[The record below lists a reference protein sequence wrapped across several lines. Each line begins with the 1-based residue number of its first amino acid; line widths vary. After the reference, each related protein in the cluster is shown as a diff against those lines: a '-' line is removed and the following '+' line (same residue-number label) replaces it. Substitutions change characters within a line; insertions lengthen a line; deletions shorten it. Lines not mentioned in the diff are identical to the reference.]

1 MLLKTGACFTK
12 ELELNCPTVVA
23 CVAALPTGLAA
34 AAGDLVLGKDGKYHA
49 LPAAPAAPAPQTLS
63 LVGNTVTLSGG
74 GGSITV
80 PDLDTQDLSL
90 VGNVLSLTN
99 GGSVTLPSA
108 PGQVA
113 QVLSIA
119 GSTVSLS
126 DGGGSIVLPAA
137 AGVTFATPAETVAG
151 TSATLAVNPADL
163 VARENIPAQT
173 GLNVNVALIPAPTAS
188 QSPWG
193 TNTLGETLHYAP
205 GLGWKIV
212 DNRYGAQ
219 VVQPAGSIP
228 TPVSAWTTA
237 ISLITPRAGRIIA
250 TAHITVDNNTHT
262 VWAGG
267 LAINGITKSVSNVV
281 DVGPGGTATAIGGGT
296 SPYQTSSGNTV
307 LTWAGDVSTGT
318 VIAVQGFT
326 SGTTGG
332 VRLANLEYTYIN

>member
-1 MLLKTGACFTK
+1 MLLKTGACFTN

-49 LPAAPAAPAPQTLS
+49 LPAAPAPQTLS
-63 LVGNTVTLSGG
+63 LAGNTVTLSGG

-113 QVLSIA
+113 QTLSIA

-126 DGGGSIVLPAA
+126 GGGGSIVLPAA
-137 AGVTFATPAETVAG
+137 ASVTFATPAETIAG
-151 TSATLAVNPADL
+151 TSTTLAVNPADL

-193 TNTLGETLHYAP
+193 ANTLGETLHYAP

-212 DNRYGAQ
+212 EGRYGAT
-219 VVQPAGSIP
+219 VSLAANFTP
-228 TPVSAWTTA
+228 TPGTIANFPGMA
-237 ISLITPRAGRIIA
+237 ITMPRAGKA
-250 TAHITVDNNTHT
+250 TFTLSQLFNGFGSSAACYLMLNGSLISRFGGVSTVSTDPAFSAVDISGAVTDITVA
-262 VWAGG
+262 AGD
-267 LAINGITKSVSNVV
+267 IFSVSGQWQ
-281 DVGPGGTATAIGGGT
+281 DHTPAIG
-296 SPYQTSSGNTV
+296 
-307 LTWAGDVSTGT
+307 TGT
-318 VIAVQGFT
+318 FNT
-326 SGTTGG
+326 SLS
-332 VRLANLEYTYIN
+332 RFSAQYN

>member
-34 AAGDLVLGKDGKYHA
+34 VAGDLVLGKDGKYHA

-63 LVGNTVTLSGG
+63 LVGNTVSLSGG

-113 QVLSIA
+113 QTLSIA

-126 DGGGSIVLPAA
+126 GGGGSIVLPAA

-151 TSATLAVNPADL
+151 TSTTLAVNPADL

-173 GLNVNVALIPAPTAS
+173 GLSNDVSAIPAPAAN

-193 TNTLGETLHYAP
+193 VNLLGEALHYAP
-205 GLGWKIV
+205 GLGWQIV
-212 DNRYGAQ
+212 DKKYGAT
-219 VVQPAGSIP
+219 VSLAASFTPAEATITNLPGMSI
-228 TPVSAWTTA
+228 TM
-237 ISLITPRAGRIIA
+237 PR
-250 TAHITVDNNTHT
+250 
-262 VWAGG
+262 
-267 LAINGITKSVSNVV
+267 S
-281 DVGPGGTATAIGGGT
+281 GTATFTLSQLFSGLADNAAVYMMKNGVLFSRFGGIVAPPNVAT
-296 SPYQTSSGNTV
+296 PYFGAVDFSGATTNV
-307 LTWAGDVSTGT
+307 LVAAGDVFS
-318 VIAVQGFT
+318 V
-326 SGTTGG
+326 SGQWLDNNPAQNIGNFNPSLS
-332 VRLANLEYTYIN
+332 RFSAQYN

>member
-193 TNTLGETLHYAP
+193 VNTLGETLHYAP

-212 DNRYGAQ
+212 DNRYGTQ
-219 VVQPAGSIP
+219 SVQPAGNIATAP
-228 TPVSAWTTA
+228 GAWVTA
-237 ISLITPRAGRIIA
+237 LSLVAPRAGRVIVTSHLNVA
-250 TAHITVDNNTHT
+250 NLAHNN
-262 VWAGG
+262 WAGG
-267 LAINGITKSVSNVV
+267 LAINGINKTANNAVNA
-281 DVGPGGTATAIGGGT
+281 GPLGSDASAG

-307 LTWAGDVSTGT
+307 LTWTGNVTAGT
-318 VIAVQGFT
+318 VIELQGITIGT
-326 SGTTGG
+326 SGILNGG
-332 VRLANLEYTYIN
+332 NLEYTYIN

>member
-1 MLLKTGACFTK
+1 MLLKTGACFTN

-99 GGSVTLPSA
+99 GGS
-108 PGQVA
+108 
-113 QVLSIA
+113 
-119 GSTVSLS
+119 
-126 DGGGSIVLPAA
+126 IVLPAA

-151 TSATLAVNPADL
+151 TSTTLAVNPADL

-193 TNTLGETLHYAP
+193 VNTLGETLHYAP

-212 DNRYGAQ
+212 DNRYGTQ
-219 VVQPAGSIP
+219 SVQPAGNIAAAP
-228 TPVSAWTTA
+228 NAWVTA
-237 ISLITPRAGRIIA
+237 LSLVAPRAGRIIVTGHLNVA
-250 TAHITVDNNTHT
+250 NSTHT
-262 VWAGG
+262 SWAGG
-267 LAINGITKSVSNVV
+267 LAINGINKTANNA
-281 DVGPGGTATAIGGGT
+281 DAVGPTGSATTLGGGS
-296 SPYQTSSGNTV
+296 SPYNTSRGNTV
-307 LTWAGDVSTGT
+307 VTWTGDVTAGT
-318 VIAVQGFT
+318 VIELQGIVLG
-326 SGTTGG
+326 SPGILNGG
-332 VRLANLEYTYIN
+332 NLEYTYIN

>member
-1 MLLKTGACFTK
+1 MLLKTGACFTN

-63 LVGNTVTLSGG
+63 
-74 GGSITV
+74 
-80 PDLDTQDLSL
+80 
-90 VGNVLSLTN
+90 
-99 GGSVTLPSA
+99 
-108 PGQVA
+108 
-113 QVLSIA
+113 IA

-126 DGGGSIVLPAA
+126 GGGGSIVLPAA

-151 TSATLAVNPADL
+151 TSTTLAVNPADL

-212 DNRYGAQ
+212 DNRYGTQ
-219 VVQPAGSIP
+219 SVQPAGNIAAAP
-228 TPVSAWTTA
+228 NAWVTA
-237 ISLITPRAGRIIA
+237 LSLVAPRAGRVIVTGHLNVA
-250 TAHITVDNNTHT
+250 NSTHT
-262 VWAGG
+262 SWAGG
-267 LAINGITKSVSNVV
+267 LAINGINKTANNADS
-281 DVGPGGTATAIGGGT
+281 VGPNGTTASGA
-296 SPYQTSSGNTV
+296 SPYGTSSGNTV
-307 LTWAGDVSTGT
+307 VTWTGDVTAGT
-318 VIAVQGFT
+318 VIELQGIVIGT
-326 SGTTGG
+326 SGILNFG
-332 VRLANLEYTYIN
+332 NLEYTYIN

>member
-1 MLLKTGACFTK
+1 MLLKTGACFTN

-49 LPAAPAAPAPQTLS
+49 LPAAPAPQTLS
-63 LVGNTVTLSGG
+63 LAGNTVTLSGG

-113 QVLSIA
+113 QTLSIA

-126 DGGGSIVLPAA
+126 GGGGSIVLPAA

-151 TSATLAVNPADL
+151 TSTTLAVNPADL

-212 DNRYGAQ
+212 DNRYGTQ
-219 VVQPAGSIP
+219 SVQPAGGIAAAP
-228 TPVSAWTTA
+228 NAWVTA
-237 ISLITPRAGRIIA
+237 LSLVAPRAGRIIV
-250 TAHITVDNNTHT
+250 TGHLVVGNTTHSN
-262 VWAGG
+262 WAGG
-267 LAINGITKSVSNVV
+267 LAINGINKTANNAGNV
-281 DVGPGGTATAIGGGT
+281 GTTGSATAAGGGS
-296 SPYQTSSGNTV
+296 SPYSTSGGNTV
-307 LTWAGDVSTGT
+307 VTWTGDVTAGT
-318 VIAVQGFT
+318 VIELQGI
-326 SGTTGG
+326 S
-332 VRLANLEYTYIN
+332 LATPGLLELGNLEYTYIN

>member
-23 CVAALPTGLAA
+23 CVTALPTGLAA

-63 LVGNTVTLSGG
+63 LVGNTVSLSGG

-113 QVLSIA
+113 QTLSIA

-126 DGGGSIVLPAA
+126 GGGGSIVLPAA

-151 TSATLAVNPADL
+151 TSTTLAVNPADL
-163 VARENIPAQT
+163 IARENIPAQT
-173 GLNVNVALIPAPTAS
+173 GLNADPALIPAPAAN

-193 TNTLGETLHYAP
+193 VNTLGETLHYAP
-205 GLGWKIV
+205 GLGWQIV
-212 DNRYGAQ
+212 ANHANI
-219 VVQPAGSIP
+219 AGSGVDITHGGGPSTAFATIP
-228 TPVSAWTTA
+228 A
-237 ISLITPRAGRIIA
+237 PRAGK
-250 TAHITVDNNTHT
+250 ITVNYRAIVFGAGTWQGQVFVNGVYRTSGNSIYEPLSAPT
-262 VWAGG
+262 VRAESINIGTIALGDVITIAGFG
-267 LAINGITKSVSNVV
+267 S
-281 DVGPGGTATAIGGGT
+281 PGTATF
-296 SPYQTSSGNTV
+296 N
-307 LTWAGDVSTGT
+307 
-318 VIAVQGFT
+318 VQG
-326 SGTTGG
+326 SSAMPSIDYTT
-332 VRLANLEYTYIN
+332 